1 MALVDAQNFSNQ
13 LQGLNRL
20 SAFRQVG
27 LIVGLAATIAL
38 GVAIVLWSQEPNYG
52 LLYAN
57 LTDKDKAAVMEA
69 LTQANIPYKLDPAT
83 GAITV
88 PASKV
93 HDARLRL
100 ASQGLPKG
108 SEIGYELLEKPQ
120 GFGTSRMAELARH
133 QRALE
138 GELARSIMALNS
150 VDTARVHLAIPKQ
163 TVFVRERSKPSASV
177 VVHLYP
183 GRVMDDSQIAGIV
196 HLVASSVPEL
206 EAEGVT
212 VVDQRGR
219 LLTTQLL
226 NRDVAMT
233 DAHFKYTQ
241 RLQETYAQR
250 VLAILEPI
258 VGDGG
263 VKAQVAVDV
272 DFTAVESTSEVYDPT
287 ETAVRSEQILEQET
301 IGAEVGGVPG
311 ALTNQPPQ
319 AGVIAEQ
326 VQQLDAN
333 GQPIPAEPLAPR
345 NTSNRVVRN
354 YEVDRTVSYSRGVP
368 GTVRRLSVAV
378 VVDNKPGPDGEM
390 VPYTEEE
397 LGRLNA
403 LVREAVGFDEVRG
416 DTINIV
422 NTAFVREGI
431 EAVEVEPV
439 PFYQEPW
446 LWDLAKQVMGALGVL
461 FLVLFVLRPV
471 LRSLAEKG
479 KEAPLVALPGGEGA
493 GQLPPGAAPGL
504 PAGGSSAQKALEQLK
519 AGGEYEDQLTAAKSL
534 VQDDP
539 KRVAQVMKTWLAE
552 GEG

>member
-1 MALVDAQNFSNQ
+1 MALVDAENFSNQ

-57 LTDKDKAAVMEA
+57 LTDKDKAEVMDA

-88 PASKV
+88 PAAQV

-108 SEIGYELLEKPQ
+108 SEIGYELLDKPQ

-133 QRALE
+133 HRALE
-138 GELARSIMALNS
+138 GELARSIMALS
-150 VDTARVHLAIPKQ
+150 AVDKARVHLAIPKQ

-212 VVDQRGR
+212 VVDQKGR

-233 DAHFKYTQ
+233 DANFKYTQ
-241 RLQETYAQR
+241 RLQEAYAGR
-250 VLAILEPI
+250 ILAILEPI

-272 DFTAVESTSEVYDPT
+272 DFTSVESTSEVYDPAD
-287 ETAVRSEQILEQET
+287 TAVRSEQIVEQET

-311 ALTNQPPQ
+311 ALANQPPQ
-319 AGVIAEQ
+319 AGVVGEQ
-326 VQQLDAN
+326 AQAQ
-333 GQPIPAEPLAPR
+333 EELAPR

-354 YEVDRTVSYSRGVP
+354 YEVDRTVSHSRGVP

-378 VVDNKPGPDGEM
+378 VVDNKAGPGGEP
-390 VPYTEEE
+390 VAYTEEE
-397 LGRLNA
+397 LNRLTA
-403 LVREAVGFDEVRG
+403 LAREAVGFDEARG

-422 NTAFVREGI
+422 NTAFVREGQ
-431 EAVEVEPV
+431 EVVEVEPV

-446 LWDLAKQVMGALGVL
+446 LWDLAKQVVGALGVL

-479 KEAPLVALPGGEGA
+479 KEAPMVALPGGEAG
-493 GQLPPGAAPGL
+493 GQLPPGAAGL
-504 PAGGSSAQKALEQLK
+504 PQGGSSAQKALEQLK
-519 AGGEYEDQLTAAKSL
+519 AGGEYEDQLNAAKSL